1 MLPLSASGKLSYPP
15 TLRIDPGGV
24 LSASPREGRE
34 RKAKQS
40 SGLFAASSRRQS
52 GRAEGV
58 EPPMRPLSASG
69 KLSYPP
75 TLRVD
80 PGGVLAAPPRECR
93 GFGKVVWL
101 VGGLSGATGIAY
113 KK

>member
-1 MLPLSASGKLSYPP
+1 M
-15 TLRIDPGGV
+15 
-24 LSASPREGRE
+24 GRE

-58 EPPMRPLSASG
+58 EPPMLPLSASG

-80 PGGVLAAPPRECR
+80 PGGVLAAPPREGR
-93 GFGKVVWL
+93 EFGEGDL
-101 VGGLSGATGIAY
+101 VLGRTVTSESSSLTKNKGLE
-113 KK
+113 